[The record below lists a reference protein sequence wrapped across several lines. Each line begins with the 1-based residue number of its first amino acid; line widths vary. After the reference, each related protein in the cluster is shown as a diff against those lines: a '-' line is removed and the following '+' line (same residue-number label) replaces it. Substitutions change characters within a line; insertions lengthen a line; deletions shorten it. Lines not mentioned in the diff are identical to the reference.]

1 MESRP
6 SKPSPSFVRAVLGVS
21 ILWCCVSACRGCVR
35 TEESPN
41 VILIVVDA
49 LRADHLTH
57 AAYSRNTSPFL
68 DRLAARGVVFETT
81 ISQSSWTKTS
91 LPSLLSSLYP
101 EAHGVRRVEDV
112 LPDSVQLLP
121 ELLKNQGYRTFGIH
135 GNPWMDERFG
145 FNQGFDEFIFKH
157 WYKDSLDARVLNK
170 QALRWL
176 DEGSNR
182 PFFLFLHYMDVHSPW
197 KPPEEFDVFGPEGV
211 DQYDASIL
219 FVDSQI
225 GALYEDLNKRG
236 LADNTWVVITA
247 DHGEEFLEHGNERWG
262 HGVTLYQEVLRVPL
276 IFHHPTEAASG
287 KRVEQQV
294 RLIDVAP
301 TILDLL
307 RIPIPDDM
315 DGISLAHDV
324 VEAAAVERQDLMAFS
339 QVGLNDAAP
348 GKNLLAVTTPE
359 HKYILDL
366 VSGDEELYDL
376 KLDPGETRNL
386 STSNQAIARRFREEV
401 LQSRRIQMAK
411 RSTIVEGVEIDDEL
425 REQLRSLGYLK

>member
-1 MESRP
+1 MKPFRSFSR
-6 SKPSPSFVRAVLGVS
+6 VLLGISLLCCSVS
-21 ILWCCVSACRGCVR
+21 SYGGCVR
-35 TEESPN
+35 TWERPN

-68 DRLAARGVVFETT
+68 DKLTTRGVVFERT

-112 LPDSVQLLP
+112 LPNSVQLLP
-121 ELLKNQGYRTFGIH
+121 ELLKKHGYRTFGIH
-135 GNPWMDERFG
+135 GNPWMEERFG

-157 WYKDSLDARVLNK
+157 WYKETLDARVLNE

-176 DEGSNR
+176 DKESER

-197 KPPEEFDVFGPEGV
+197 RPPKEFDIFGPEGV

-225 GALYEDLNKRG
+225 GALYEDLEKRG
-236 LADNTWVVITA
+236 RADDTWVIITA

-276 IFHHPTEAASG
+276 IFHHPSEAASG
-287 KRVEQQV
+287 KRVSQQV
-294 RLIDVAP
+294 RLIDIAP

-307 RIPIPDDM
+307 RIPIPEEM
-315 DGISLAHDV
+315 DGVSLARDV
-324 VEAAAVERQDLMAFS
+324 VEAAQSERKDLLAFS

-348 GKNLLAVTTPE
+348 DKNLIAVTTPE
-359 HKYILDL
+359 HNYILDL
-366 VSGDEELYDL
+366 VSGEEELYDL
-376 KLDPGETRNL
+376 NLDPEETRNVA
-386 STSNQAIARRFREEV
+386 TSNPAVARRFREEI
-401 LQSRRIQMAK
+401 LRFRRIQMAK
-411 RSTIVEGVEIDDEL
+411 RSTIIEGVEIDDDL